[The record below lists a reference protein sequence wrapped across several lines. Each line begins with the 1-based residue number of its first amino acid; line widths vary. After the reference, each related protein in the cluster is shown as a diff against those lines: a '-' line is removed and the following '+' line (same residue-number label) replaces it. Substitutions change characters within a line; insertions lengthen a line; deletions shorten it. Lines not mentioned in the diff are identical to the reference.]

1 MDLATVCNGD
11 TWRNRDVIRR
21 ENEVVGM
28 GDSLG
33 PQYPLVHL

>member
-1 MDLATVCNGD
+1 MDMGIVRNGD
-11 TWRNRDVIRR
+11 TWRNRNVIRR

-28 GDSLG
+28 GDSVG